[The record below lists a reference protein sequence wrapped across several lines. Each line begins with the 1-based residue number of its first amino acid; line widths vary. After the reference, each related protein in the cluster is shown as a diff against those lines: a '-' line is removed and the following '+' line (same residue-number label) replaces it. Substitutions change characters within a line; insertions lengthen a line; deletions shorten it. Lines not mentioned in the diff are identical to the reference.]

1 MLQATNAENT
11 NHSAFGRILKLGVW
25 IEVQVTVVKKM
36 SGVKEKMSF
45 ELLSGKAP
53 NKFLL

>member
-1 MLQATNAENT
+1 MQRTQITL
-11 NHSAFGRILKLGVW
+11 SAFGRILKLGVW